1 MKTVRCAIY
10 TRKSSEEGL
19 EQDFNSLDAQRE
31 ACAAYILSQASEG
44 WKAVP
49 DLYDDG
55 GLSGG
60 SLERPALR
68 RLLADIKLGRIDIIV
83 VYKVDRLTRSLLD
96 FAKLVEAFD
105 AASVSFVSVTQS
117 FNTTTSMGRL
127 TLNMLLSFAQFEREV
142 TAERI
147 RDKIAASKAR
157 GMWMGGLPPLGYRP
171 NGRSLTIVEEHA
183 GLVRQIYRRY
193 LELGT
198 VRLLSDALNNEAVRA
213 PERTTEKGFA
223 YGGGRFSR
231 GQLYSIL
238 KNPIYAGKI
247 SHKGKVWDG
256 NHPALIEEAVWGR
269 VQEQLAKNTQGHRT
283 VRERSAS
290 LLAGKIFDPNNVPL
304 ITVHTTKG
312 QQRYRYY
319 VRRPDSATP
328 AGSPEPTPMRIPAN
342 ELEQVV
348 TKAIAR
354 ELNDPL
360 TLAGRCGIVIRP
372 EGLAALTSNAAPL
385 SERLAKDRTAVR
397 SLLVRAAV
405 HPAHIDLELSPT
417 GFAELLGL
425 SAPEV
430 PSPSVSLHVPVRL
443 THARKVGRLIE
454 RNGTAAIAKQDPALV
469 RHLLRARQCWQELAK
484 GEIDVTT
491 LAKQVGVNPSY
502 LTRLVRLNFLA
513 PTVVDAILSGV
524 IREEVGSRALIA
536 TDAIPASWRLQEER
550 YLPS

>member
-1 MKTVRCAIY
+1 
-10 TRKSSEEGL
+10 
-19 EQDFNSLDAQRE
+19 
-31 ACAAYILSQASEG
+31 
-44 WKAVP
+44 
-49 DLYDDG
+49 
-55 GLSGG
+55 
-60 SLERPALR
+60 
-68 RLLADIKLGRIDIIV
+68 
-83 VYKVDRLTRSLLD
+83 
-96 FAKLVEAFD
+96 
-105 AASVSFVSVTQS
+105 
-117 FNTTTSMGRL
+117 
-127 TLNMLLSFAQFEREV
+127 MLLSFAQFEREV

-171 NGRSLTIVEEHA
+171 NGRSLAIVEEHA

-198 VRLLSDALNNEAVRA
+198 VRLLSDALNNEAVRT

-256 NHPALIEEAVWGR
+256 NHPALIEQAIWDQ

-283 VRERSAS
+283 IRERSAS
-290 LLAGKIFDPNNVPL
+290 LLAGRVFDPNNVPL

-354 ELNDPL
+354 ELND
-360 TLAGRCGIVIRP
+360 
-372 EGLAALTSNAAPL
+372 
-385 SERLAKDRTAVR
+385 
-397 SLLVRAAV
+397 
-405 HPAHIDLELSPT
+405 
-417 GFAELLGL
+417 
-425 SAPEV
+425 
-430 PSPSVSLHVPVRL
+430 
-443 THARKVGRLIE
+443 
-454 RNGTAAIAKQDPALV
+454 
-469 RHLLRARQCWQELAK
+469 
-484 GEIDVTT
+484 
-491 LAKQVGVNPSY
+491 
-502 LTRLVRLNFLA
+502 
-513 PTVVDAILSGV
+513 
-524 IREEVGSRALIA
+524 
-536 TDAIPASWRLQEER
+536 
-550 YLPS
+550 